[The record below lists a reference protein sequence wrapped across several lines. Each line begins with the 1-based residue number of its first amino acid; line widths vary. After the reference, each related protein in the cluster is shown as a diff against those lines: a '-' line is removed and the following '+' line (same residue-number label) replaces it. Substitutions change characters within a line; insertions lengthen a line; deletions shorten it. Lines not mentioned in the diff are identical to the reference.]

1 MNWLI
6 LFQIA
11 CTNNLLSFGD
21 YMKNLRKRY
30 LKTEFDK
37 EEEDET
43 NIRKDRFQ
51 VLNDRFIQ
59 IAKIGY
65 CIHHNYLCML

>member
-1 MNWLI
+1 M
-6 LFQIA
+6 QIA
-11 CTNNLLSFGD
+11 TANNLLTFGD

-37 EEEDET
+37 EEEDDT

-51 VLNDRFIQ
+51 VLNDRFTQ
-59 IAKIGY
+59 IAI
-65 CIHHNYLCML
+65 MV

>member
-1 MNWLI
+1 MLLEYLYIYYKNH
-6 LFQIA
+6 FQIA

-37 EEEDET
+37 DDEDET

-51 VLNDRFIQ
+51 VLNDTFVK
-59 IAKIGY
+59 IAKVG
-65 CIHHNYLCML
+65 

>member
-1 MNWLI
+1 MYTVFQTFVV
-6 LFQIA
+6 FQIA

-37 EEEDET
+37 DDDDES

-51 VLNDRFIQ
+51 VLNDTFVK
-59 IAKIGY
+59 IAKVG
-65 CIHHNYLCML
+65 

>member
-1 MNWLI
+1 
-6 LFQIA
+6 
-11 CTNNLLSFGD
+11 
-21 YMKNLRKRY
+21 MKNLRKRY

-37 EEEDET
+37 EDEDET

-59 IAKIGY
+59 IAKLG
-65 CIHHNYLCML
+65 